1 MSLKTFLETVEQD
14 LVGLE
19 SNLPTLLTEART
31 ALAVLQK
38 IEPLV
43 ALVNPAA
50 GAITEEVVTAGEVVL
65 NPNV

>member
-1 MSLKTFLETVEQD
+1 MSLKSFLETVEQD

-19 SNLPTLLTEART
+19 SNLPTLLTEARA

-43 ALVNPAA
+43 ALVNPTV
-50 GAITEEVVTAGEVVL
+50 GAVTEEVVAGAEAVL
-65 NPNV
+65 NPNG